1 MSYFAEN
8 FAHMIRGALL
18 MYYLTRCVSLYP
30 HRRENPV
37 LGFLFWLF
45 AALTAIICVGLVSM
59 IEGMWT
65 NPYVVKL
72 ILALDMCFI
81 PVLVAFMLKITMPRW
96 ITPTTVLLMLFPSVV
111 FGITYLATDSQGVYM
126 AMFIYTALF
135 VAAGLV
141 LILASVRYYN
151 NYLRENYSDLHNRSV
166 SWIARSVFYFVG
178 WYVAWI
184 FFSAWN
190 NSWWMYSAYFAF
202 MLVIWPFIYRNATRH
217 MAIAGMPDL
226 FIRSEEVPDE
236 LNVETNESS
245 RSAAAKEKSN
255 GEKPSDADIDLMNK
269 IGNLMNEEHLYKTI
283 DLSLD
288 MLALRLG
295 QTRHNVSGALNRSG
309 KSFYTY
315 INECRVREAIR
326 ILSDPAFDKLTIDGI
341 AFESGFND
349 RTNFYRTFKKATGL
363 SPASFRKTA
372 RKR

>member
-18 MYYLTRCVSLYP
+18 MYYLTRCVNLYP